1 MPQIVTATAFTT
13 DDTQKVASID
23 AVWEGAEAYF
33 TFANSPA
40 AISLILG
47 IAVAVTVIV
56 VIASI
61 IHENKT
67 YIDYK

>member
-1 MPQIVTATAFTT
+1 MN
-13 DDTQKVASID
+13 ASPITS
-23 AVWEGAEAYF
+23 WEGAEAYF
-33 TFANSPA
+33 TFADSPA